1 MTRPALVAISHGT
14 SSPDGSAAVRGLVKA
29 VGARLMRGGGMLPGA
44 AGHAASGAAALRLG
58 HVDVEQP
65 DVPATL
71 ASLPAGMPA
80 VVVPLLLSAGYH
92 VHVDL
97 AEAVA
102 AEGARAV
109 ELAAALGPDDRL
121 ARVLVRRLLEAEWRP
136 GDVVVLAAAGSS
148 DARAVA
154 DCAEMAERLAR
165 ELGAPV
171 SPGYLSAAEPTLEAA
186 VQRAAAAAGAAGG
199 AAGAQRRV
207 LVASYLL
214 APGYFQ
220 DLAVETARAA
230 GAAAVTEPLLR
241 VGVLPP
247 DELAELVV
255 DRFGAAAARMS
266 TM

>member
-14 SSPDGSAAVRGLVKA
+14 SSLEGASAVRGLVKA
-29 VGARLMRGGGMLPGA
+29 VGARLMRGGGMLPGS
-44 AGHAASGAAALRLG
+44 AGHAASSAAALRLG

-102 AEGARAV
+102 AERSRTIG
-109 ELAAALGPDDRL
+109 LAGALGPDDRL
-121 ARVLVRRLLEAEWRP
+121 ARVLVRRLIEAGWRA
-136 GDVVVLAAAGSS
+136 GDAVVLAAAGSS

-154 DCAEMAERLAR
+154 DCAQMGERLAR
-165 ELGAPV
+165 ELGASV
-171 SPGYLSAAEPTLEAA
+171 AIGYLSAAEPTLEEAIRRA
-186 VQRAAAAAGAAGG
+186 VGPNADPDADPAAA
-199 AAGAQRRV
+199 RRV
-207 LVASYLL
+207 VVASYLL

-220 DLAVETARAA
+220 DLAVATAREA

-241 VGVLPP
+241 AGALPP
-247 DELAELVV
+247 EELAELVV
-255 DRFGAAAARMS
+255 DRFAAAAARLS